1 MPEPK
6 TTGRLPID
14 SPRRR
19 RLPLL
24 LRQAWYSLN
33 QAFRR
38 RLLPLGITPDQFTVL
53 RTMIEAGDAGL
64 TQRELAQAITSDP
77 NTIASLLERMESAGF
92 LERHR
97 DPADGRA
104 RRIRLLPSGRQTHQ
118 LARNLAVQLQSEIL
132 ESLPEP
138 EREPF
143 LENLEKVAQASQQAA
158 QQSPK
163 GRPE

>member
-1 MPEPK
+1 MPRAKAPS
-6 TTGRLPID
+6 LPID

-19 RLPLL
+19 RLPML

-53 RTMIEAGDAGL
+53 RTLIEAGETGL
-64 TQRELAQAITSDP
+64 TQRELAEAITSDP

-92 LERHR
+92 VERHR
-97 DPADGRA
+97 DPEDGRA
-104 RRIRLLPSGRQTHQ
+104 RRIRLLPAGRRTHQ
-118 LARNLAVQLQSEIL
+118 LARNLAIHLQSEVL
-132 ESLPEP
+132 NSLLEP
-138 EREPF
+138 EREAF
-143 LENLEKVAQASQQAA
+143 LENLEKVAQAGQIAA

-163 GRPE
+163 GRSE